1 MSGSY
6 EQVNYGLRPAKHVER
21 GMIVEALQRLRV
33 FGPLRRYRYIGFG
46 STYFTDFT
54 LIHRSLGIKQMIS
67 IEQDEDKRERFLFN
81 RPFRTVQMLFGTSHE
96 WLPKLNWKTPSIV
109 WLDYEGPLVSAMLGD
124 IDTVCSAAPSGS
136 VLIVTVNANPGKF
149 DLDKPDARIE
159 RLKKNIHVENVPNG
173 IVADRH
179 LAGWGLADVSRT
191 VIDSSI
197 REAVLNRST
206 RAARMSYE
214 QLFNFHYSDGT
225 RMATVGGVLFDEDR
239 RSDFER
245 CSFTDLGYVKT
256 GSDACLIT
264 VPFLTNREVRWLDR
278 HLPATGAGTSVATIP
293 DADCEAYAEVYRFFP
308 NFVHA
313 EF

>member
-6 EQVNYGLRPAKHVER
+6 ERLNYGLRPAKHVER
-21 GMIVEALQRLRV
+21 GMIVETLQRLRV

-46 STYFTDFT
+46 STYFADFT

-67 IEQDEDKRERFLFN
+67 IEQDEQNRERFLFN
-81 RPFRTVQMLFGTSHE
+81 RPFRTVDMRFGTSHE
-96 WLPKLNWKTPSIV
+96 WLPKLSWKTSSIV
-109 WLDYEGPLVSAMLGD
+109 WLDYEGPLVSAMLAD

-136 VLIVTVNANPGKF
+136 VLIVTVNANPGK
-149 DLDKPDARIE
+149 LDPDEPGARVE
-159 RLKKNIHVENVPNG
+159 RLKKNIQAKNVPNG
-173 IVADRH
+173 IVADSH
-179 LAGWGLADVSRT
+179 LANWGLADVSRT

-197 REAVLNRST
+197 RKTIQNRST
-206 RAARMSYE
+206 RTATMSYE

-225 RMATVGGVLFDEDR
+225 KMATVGGVLFDEER

-245 CSFTDLGYVKT
+245 CSFTDLDYVKT
-256 GSDACLIT
+256 GSEACLVT

-278 HLPATGAGTSVATIP
+278 HLPATGAGTNVATIP
-293 DADCEAYAEVYRFFP
+293 DVDCAAYAEIYRFFP